1 MDKMDKNGMDFKEIN
16 IERMKAL
23 FPECITDGKID
34 FDKLKVLLGEEVD
47 SSNEKYSFNWI
58 GKNASIKNAITPSAA
73 TLIPCKE
80 KSKNWDTTENLYIE
94 GDNLEVLKTLSK
106 TYHGQIK
113 MIYIDPP
120 YNTGKDFVYHDN
132 FHDST
137 KDYIEN
143 TQQSYRANPEASGK
157 YHTNWLNMIY
167 PRLKIAKD
175 LLADEGVM
183 FISIDDNEVTNL
195 SKVCDEI
202 FGEYNCLAK
211 MIWKSKSGG
220 ANDVNNIACD
230 SEFILAYAKNIDA
243 TTLYL
248 DMEAE
253 VTTTYNHVDEDGR
266 RYSLD
271 RLDKQSL
278 GYHASLDF
286 QIIGPDGKIY
296 EVEHKNPNNKVA
308 RWRWGKDT
316 VQERY
321 DELVFKYPYVYT
333 KNYEKEGATP
343 RNLLIEDRFGRT
355 RTGKTEMA
363 ALFNNVVYFDFP
375 KPTKLIKYLASIST
389 DKADTI
395 LDFFSGSATT
405 AHAIAQLNAED
416 GGRRKVILVQLPEE
430 TDKKSKAYID
440 GYFTI
445 CDIGQERM
453 RRAGEKIYNEVKEK
467 YDNAGLFKEGIANP
481 DDFDFGFK
489 VFKLD
494 STCIKLWDP
503 TVKYDESNLFEL
515 MDVIKEGRS
524 NLDVA
529 YEIMLKYGVFNMPLE
544 EKVVNGK
551 TIYSVG
557 GGYMIISLNDEITSD
572 DVKAIAELK
581 PKAVVFKESGFKDD
595 SAKMNADYTFKR
607 LGIDNVKCI

>member
-16 IERMKAL
+16 IERIKAL
-23 FPECITDGKID
+23 FPECVTDGKID

-47 SSNEKYSFNWI
+47 GSNEKYSFNWI

-80 KSKNWDTTENLYIE
+80 KSKNWDTTENLYLE
-94 GDNLEVLKTLSK
+94 GDNLEVLKTLAK
-106 TYHGQIK
+106 TYHGLIK

-120 YNTGKDFVYHDN
+120 YNTGREFVYNDD
-132 FHDST
+132 FSDSIHGYVEQTSQTT
-137 KDYIEN
+137 K
-143 TQQSYRANPEASGK
+143 ANPETSGR
-157 YHTNWLNMIY
+157 YHTNWLNMMY

-175 LLADEGVM
+175 LLAKEGAI
-183 FISIDDNEVTNL
+183 FISIDDNELYNL
-195 SKVCDEI
+195 KKICDEI
-202 FGEYNCLAK
+202 FGEFSFEGVLVWKTKTAAK
-211 MIWKSKSGG
+211 GVPTKNMLVTNHDYILVYSKTKEFVFTGEPRDTSDFGNPDNDPRGPWKADNMKSTTSTKVFSITDPATGNVYSKTWAFSEETLKSMIQENK
-220 ANDVNNIACD
+220 
-230 SEFILAYAKNIDA
+230 
-243 TTLYL
+243 
-248 DMEAE
+248 
-253 VTTTYNHVDEDGR
+253 
-266 RYSLD
+266 
-271 RLDKQSL
+271 
-278 GYHASLDF
+278 
-286 QIIGPDGKIY
+286 IIWPDTPDG
-296 EVEHKNPNNKVA
+296 
-308 RWRWGKDT
+308 
-316 VQERY
+316 
-321 DELVFKYPYVYT
+321 
-333 KNYEKEGATP
+333 TP
-343 RNLLIEDRFGRT
+343 RQKRFLSEMTNENTPLRTLIGEFQSET
-355 RTGKTEMA
+355 ATNKLKEMFDGSK
-363 ALFNNVVYFDFP
+363 LFDFP
-375 KPTKLIKYLASIST
+375 KHVNLLSLLVNQATK
-389 DKADTI
+389 DGDVV
-395 LDFFSGSATT
+395 LDFFSGSGTT
-405 AHAIAQLNAED
+405 AHAVMQLNTED
-416 GGRRKVILVQLPEE
+416 GGKRKFIMVQLPELCE
-430 TDKKSKAYID
+430 DSSEAKKA
-440 GYFTI
+440 GYNTI
-445 CDIGQERM
+445 CDIGQERI
-453 RRAGEKIYNEVKEK
+453 RRAGKKIYDELKDR

-494 STCIKLWDP
+494 STCIKPWDP

>member
-1 MDKMDKNGMDFKEIN
+1 MDKMDKNGMDFREIN
-16 IERMKAL
+16 IERIKAL
-23 FPECITDGKID
+23 FPECVTDGKID

-106 TYHGQIK
+106 TYHGLIK

-120 YNTGKDFVYHDN
+120 YNTGREFVYNDD
-132 FHDST
+132 FSDSIHGYVEQTSQTT
-137 KDYIEN
+137 K
-143 TQQSYRANPEASGK
+143 ANPETSGR
-157 YHTNWLNMIY
+157 YHTNWLNMMY

-175 LLADEGVM
+175 LLAKEGAI
-183 FISIDDNEVTNL
+183 FISIDDNELYNL
-195 SKVCDEI
+195 KKICDEI
-202 FGEYNCLAK
+202 FGEFSFEGVLVWKTKTAAK
-211 MIWKSKSGG
+211 GVPTKNMLVTNHDYILVYSKTKEFVFNGEPRDASDFGNPDNDPRGPWKADNMKSTTSTKVFSITDPATGNVYSKTWAFSEETLKSMIQENK
-220 ANDVNNIACD
+220 
-230 SEFILAYAKNIDA
+230 
-243 TTLYL
+243 
-248 DMEAE
+248 
-253 VTTTYNHVDEDGR
+253 
-266 RYSLD
+266 
-271 RLDKQSL
+271 
-278 GYHASLDF
+278 
-286 QIIGPDGKIY
+286 IIWPDTPDG
-296 EVEHKNPNNKVA
+296 
-308 RWRWGKDT
+308 
-316 VQERY
+316 
-321 DELVFKYPYVYT
+321 
-333 KNYEKEGATP
+333 TP
-343 RNLLIEDRFGRT
+343 RQKRFLSEMTNVNTPLRTLIGEFQSET
-355 RTGKTEMA
+355 ATNKLKEMFDGIK
-363 ALFNNVVYFDFP
+363 LFDFP
-375 KPTKLIKYLASIST
+375 KHVNLLSLLVNQATK
-389 DKADTI
+389 DGDVV
-395 LDFFSGSATT
+395 LDFFSGSGTT
-405 AHAIAQLNAED
+405 AHAVMQLNTED
-416 GGRRKVILVQLPEE
+416 GGKRKFIMVQLPELCE
-430 TDKKSKAYID
+430 DSSEAKKA
-440 GYFTI
+440 GYNTI
-445 CDIGQERM
+445 CDIGQERI
-453 RRAGEKIYNEVKEK
+453 RRAGKKIYDELKDK
-467 YDNAGLFKEGIANP
+467 YDNAGLFKEGIVNP

-494 STCIKLWDP
+494 STCIKPWDP
-503 TVKYDESNLFEL
+503 TVKYDESNIFEL

-529 YEIMLKYGVFNMPLE
+529 YEIMLKYGVFNMPLA

>member
-1 MDKMDKNGMDFKEIN
+1 MDKNGMDFKEIN

-23 FPECITDGKID
+23 FPECVTDGKID

-58 GKNASIKNAITPSAA
+58 GKNASIKNAITPSTA

-80 KSKNWDTTENLYIE
+80 KSKNWDTTENLYVE

-106 TYHGQIK
+106 TYHGLIK

-120 YNTGKDFVYHDN
+120 YNTGREFVYNDD
-132 FHDST
+132 FSDSIHGYVEQTSQTT
-137 KDYIEN
+137 K
-143 TQQSYRANPEASGK
+143 ANPETSGR
-157 YHTNWLNMIY
+157 YHTNWLNMMY

-175 LLADEGVM
+175 LLAKEGAI
-183 FISIDDNEVTNL
+183 FISIDDNELYNL
-195 SKVCDEI
+195 KKICDEI
-202 FGEYNCLAK
+202 FGEFSFEGVLVWKTKTAAK
-211 MIWKSKSGG
+211 GVPTKNMLVTNHDYILVYSKTKEFVFTGEPRDASDFGNPDNDPRGPWKADNMKSTTSTKVFSITDPATGNVYSKTWAFSEETLKSMIQENK
-220 ANDVNNIACD
+220 
-230 SEFILAYAKNIDA
+230 
-243 TTLYL
+243 
-248 DMEAE
+248 
-253 VTTTYNHVDEDGR
+253 
-266 RYSLD
+266 
-271 RLDKQSL
+271 
-278 GYHASLDF
+278 
-286 QIIGPDGKIY
+286 IIWPDTPDG
-296 EVEHKNPNNKVA
+296 
-308 RWRWGKDT
+308 
-316 VQERY
+316 
-321 DELVFKYPYVYT
+321 
-333 KNYEKEGATP
+333 TP
-343 RNLLIEDRFGRT
+343 RQKRFLSEMTNENTPLRTLIGEFQSET
-355 RTGKTEMA
+355 ATNKLKEMFDGSK
-363 ALFNNVVYFDFP
+363 LFDFP
-375 KPTKLIKYLASIST
+375 KHVNLLSLLVNQATK
-389 DKADTI
+389 DGDVV
-395 LDFFSGSATT
+395 LDFFSGSGTT
-405 AHAIAQLNAED
+405 AHAVMQLNTED
-416 GGRRKVILVQLPEE
+416 GGKRKFIMVQLPELCE
-430 TDKKSKAYID
+430 DGSEAKKA
-440 GYFTI
+440 GYNTI
-445 CDIGQERM
+445 CDIGQERI
-453 RRAGEKIYNEVKEK
+453 RRAGKKIYDELKDK

-494 STCIKLWDP
+494 STCIKPWDP

>member
-1 MDKMDKNGMDFKEIN
+1 MDKNGMDFKEIN
-16 IERMKAL
+16 IERIKAL
-23 FPECITDGKID
+23 FPECVTDGKID

-47 SSNEKYSFNWI
+47 GSNEKYSFNWI

-80 KSKNWDTTENLYIE
+80 KSKNWDTTENLYLE
-94 GDNLEVLKTLSK
+94 GDNLEVLKTLAK
-106 TYHGQIK
+106 TYHGLIK

-120 YNTGKDFVYHDN
+120 YNTGREFVYNDD
-132 FHDST
+132 FSDSIHGYVEQTSQTT
-137 KDYIEN
+137 K
-143 TQQSYRANPEASGK
+143 ANPETSGR
-157 YHTNWLNMIY
+157 YHTNWLNMMY

-175 LLADEGVM
+175 LLAKEGAI
-183 FISIDDNEVTNL
+183 FISIDDNELYNL
-195 SKVCDEI
+195 KKICDEI
-202 FGEYNCLAK
+202 FGEFSFEGVLVWKTKTAAK
-211 MIWKSKSGG
+211 GVPTKNMLVTNHDYILVYSKTKEFVFTGEPRDTSDFGNPDNDPRGPWKADNMKSTTSTKVFSITDPATGNVYSKTWAFSEETLKSMIQENK
-220 ANDVNNIACD
+220 
-230 SEFILAYAKNIDA
+230 
-243 TTLYL
+243 
-248 DMEAE
+248 
-253 VTTTYNHVDEDGR
+253 
-266 RYSLD
+266 
-271 RLDKQSL
+271 
-278 GYHASLDF
+278 
-286 QIIGPDGKIY
+286 IIWPDTPDG
-296 EVEHKNPNNKVA
+296 
-308 RWRWGKDT
+308 
-316 VQERY
+316 
-321 DELVFKYPYVYT
+321 
-333 KNYEKEGATP
+333 TP
-343 RNLLIEDRFGRT
+343 RQKRFLSEMTNENTPLRTLIGEFQSET
-355 RTGKTEMA
+355 ATNKLKEMFDGSK
-363 ALFNNVVYFDFP
+363 LFDFP
-375 KPTKLIKYLASIST
+375 KHVNLLSLLVNQATK
-389 DKADTI
+389 DGDVV
-395 LDFFSGSATT
+395 LDFFSGSGTT
-405 AHAIAQLNAED
+405 AHAVMQLNTED
-416 GGRRKVILVQLPEE
+416 GGKRKFIMVQLPELCE
-430 TDKKSKAYID
+430 DSSEAKKA
-440 GYFTI
+440 GYNTI
-445 CDIGQERM
+445 CDIGQERI
-453 RRAGEKIYNEVKEK
+453 RRAGKKIYDELKDR

-494 STCIKLWDP
+494 STCIKPWDP

>member
-1 MDKMDKNGMDFKEIN
+1 MDKMDKNGMDFREIN
-16 IERMKAL
+16 IERIKAL
-23 FPECITDGKID
+23 FPECVTDGKID

-58 GKNASIKNAITPSAA
+58 GKSASIKNAITPSTA

-80 KSKNWDTTENLYIE
+80 KSQNWDTTENLYIE

-120 YNTGKDFVYHDN
+120 YNTGKDFVYNDN
-132 FHDST
+132 FHDNS

-143 TQQSYRANPEASGK
+143 TEQAYRANPETSGK

-416 GGRRKVILVQLPEE
+416 GGKRKVILVQLPEE
-430 TDKKSKAYID
+430 TDKKSKAYMD

-467 YDNAGLFKEGIANP
+467 YDNAGLFKDSTANP

-494 STCIKLWDP
+494 STCIKPWDP
-503 TVKYDESNLFEL
+503 TVKYDESNIFEL

-544 EKVVNGK
+544 EKLVNGK

>member
-23 FPECITDGKID
+23 FPECVTDGKID

-47 SSNEKYSFNWI
+47 SSDEKYSFNWI

>member
-1 MDKMDKNGMDFKEIN
+1 MDKNGMDFKEIN

-23 FPECITDGKID
+23 FPECVTDGKID

-58 GKNASIKNAITPSAA
+58 GKNASIKNAITPSTA

-80 KSKNWDTTENLYIE
+80 KSKNWDTTENLYVE

-106 TYHGQIK
+106 TYHGLIK

-120 YNTGKDFVYHDN
+120 YNTGREFVYNDD
-132 FHDST
+132 FSDSIHGYVEQTSQTT
-137 KDYIEN
+137 K
-143 TQQSYRANPEASGK
+143 ANPETSGR
-157 YHTNWLNMIY
+157 YHTNWLNMMY

-175 LLADEGVM
+175 LLAKEGAI
-183 FISIDDNEVTNL
+183 FISIDDNELYNL
-195 SKVCDEI
+195 KKICDEI
-202 FGEYNCLAK
+202 FGEFSFEGVLVWKTKTAAK
-211 MIWKSKSGG
+211 GVPTKNMLVTNHDYILVYSKTKEFVFTGEPRDASDFGNPDNDPRGPWKADNMKSTTSTKVFSITDPATGNVYSKTWAFSEETLKSMIQENK
-220 ANDVNNIACD
+220 
-230 SEFILAYAKNIDA
+230 
-243 TTLYL
+243 
-248 DMEAE
+248 
-253 VTTTYNHVDEDGR
+253 
-266 RYSLD
+266 
-271 RLDKQSL
+271 
-278 GYHASLDF
+278 
-286 QIIGPDGKIY
+286 IIWPDTPDG
-296 EVEHKNPNNKVA
+296 
-308 RWRWGKDT
+308 
-316 VQERY
+316 
-321 DELVFKYPYVYT
+321 
-333 KNYEKEGATP
+333 TP
-343 RNLLIEDRFGRT
+343 RQKRFLSEMTNENTPLRTLIGEFQSET
-355 RTGKTEMA
+355 ATNKLKEMFDGSK
-363 ALFNNVVYFDFP
+363 LFDFP
-375 KPTKLIKYLASIST
+375 KHVNLLSLLVNQATK
-389 DKADTI
+389 DGDVV
-395 LDFFSGSATT
+395 LDFFSGSGTT
-405 AHAIAQLNAED
+405 AHAVMQLNTED
-416 GGRRKVILVQLPEE
+416 GGKRKFIMVQLPELCE
-430 TDKKSKAYID
+430 DGSEAKKA
-440 GYFTI
+440 GYNTI
-445 CDIGQERM
+445 CDIGQDRI
-453 RRAGEKIYNEVKEK
+453 RRAGKKIYDELKDK

-494 STCIKLWDP
+494 STCIKPWDP